1 MAIVAKGG
9 VDLHKK
15 STLFNE
21 NVILVVD
28 QDVGNLR
35 VPEQRLKR
43 TEAKDFVQQVGLDLF
58 LFVEVQGN
66 PLVGD
71 DLFDNA

>member
-1 MAIVAKGG
+1 MI
-9 VDLHKK
+9 
-15 STLFNE
+15 
-21 NVILVVD
+21 IVVD